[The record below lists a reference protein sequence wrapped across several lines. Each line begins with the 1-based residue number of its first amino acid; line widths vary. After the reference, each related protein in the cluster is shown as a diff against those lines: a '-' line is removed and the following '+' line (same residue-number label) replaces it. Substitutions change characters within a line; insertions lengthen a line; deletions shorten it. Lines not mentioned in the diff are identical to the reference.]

1 MSKTL
6 NERFEEFNEDFL
18 KSEKEEPREIEAFT
32 LLQKIAP
39 IKTGRMISAS
49 EHDEFFLSVDCRIL
63 NDVAT
68 DEEIRRLVQLGVRYD
83 NEYDC
88 LCMFA

>member
-1 MSKTL
+1 MTKSL
-6 NERFEEFNEDFL
+6 NDRFEEFNAEFL
-18 KSEKEEPREIEAFT
+18 KGEKEEPREIEAFT

-49 EHDEFFLSVDCRIL
+49 EHDEFFLSVNCIIL
-63 NDVAT
+63 NAMAT

-83 NEYDC
+83 NEFDC

>member
-18 KSEKEEPREIEAFT
+18 KGEKEEPREIEAFT

-63 NDVAT
+63 NDVAK

-83 NEYDC
+83 DEYDC
-88 LCMFA
+88 LCMYA